1 MNKKNFFAALV
12 AALIFFN
19 VILSENVLAYG
30 GPKLDKDGYYTLTE
44 YSYGNGDYSIIY
56 REYDLVRLVK
66 QTNGTYKY
74 YNYGETARLKTLS
87 LDGGSCL
94 NSKYNKPKKI
104 IIPEGVEAIMDGSF
118 ENMGLTDVKF
128 PNSLQYI
135 GSNAFRGNEISGK
148 ISLPNVWKVDSYA
161 FEGNKITGIDALK
174 LELIDT
180 NAFQNNMI
188 EGEVNLP
195 ELKAISWNGMADN
208 KEITLIT
215 PKLEVVGKDAFL
227 NTKVTKAELPKLKLV
242 EGQGGADPIKK
253 YYTTKQFTVEW
264 KAEGEARLPEQKPVV
279 KVHLYANGEQ
289 KEDYRRVSNGA
300 QTAEFNELPTYYIDQ
315 KEFTYTAKEE
325 FDGSIIEEG
334 KTFEYELDGVKY
346 TFKVN
351 YDGDKIINT
360 VVKSEDPKLE
370 EAKKALLQAK
380 ENAKSEIDSLAD
392 LSDTEKEEAKKQIDQ
407 AENKEAIDKILA
419 DAEAL
424 NNKRIEAKKALL
436 QAKEDA
442 KAKIDLLDELSDTE
456 KDEAKGKIDQAQ
468 DTNTIDQ
475 IVKEADAL
483 NNKRIEAKKALLKA
497 KEDAKA
503 KIDLLAD
510 LSDTEKE
517 KAKKQIDQAE
527 NKDAIDQIVNKA
539 EEKNTEAGKNKVDS
553 ERLKKA
559 KEALDAYMK
568 SFNEDVVEN
577 PAIEY
582 QNENVKDDIKKA
594 IKRAKDLLVKK
605 EINQAELEEMEK
617 IPYKKVNG
625 KKSGLFRD
633 FTKKAL
639 VNFEVLGTKD
649 QVNPHNGKKYTA
661 LKDNTIK
668 IASTL
673 QGAGKIGENDKYF
686 FKLNYVKEEDF
697 KSIPQPTSVD
707 ATSTP
712 TPKYKKQEVPSADY
726 EVNAVEGGYE
736 IKINKLPAGAKIIKP
751 IVYAKLAD
759 NTYFENGTLVFVISK
774 EDPAIPGGESHDR
787 PSTDDDSH
795 RRYMPSY
802 PFFFAY
808 GGSEKTKPANE
819 TKAPAEIKM
828 VTKLVIGS
836 KKLVVTVNGVQKEV
850 VMDVEPFISN
860 NRTMLPIRFVAEA
873 LGFKV
878 EWDDP
883 TRTVI
888 LTDKDTVVKI
898 PVDTNQIIVNG
909 TVFESDVKPI
919 LKSNRTM
926 LPIANIARALGLV
939 DGKDIIWDGTTK
951 EVIIKRETSK

>member
-19 VILSENVLAYG
+19 VILSANVLAYG

-44 YSYGNGDYSIIY
+44 YSYGNGDYSIVY
-56 REYDLVRLVK
+56 KEYDLVRLVK
-66 QTNGTYKY
+66 KSDGTYQY
-74 YNYGETARLKTLS
+74 YSYGETVRLQTLS
-87 LDGGSCL
+87 LDRGSCL
-94 NSKYNKPKKI
+94 NSRYNKPKKI

-118 ENMGLTDVKF
+118 ENMELTDVKF
-128 PNSLQYI
+128 PNSLRYI
-135 GSNAFRGNEISGK
+135 GSSAFRGNEISGK
-148 ISLPNVWKVDSYA
+148 ISLPEVWKVDSNA
-161 FEGNKITGIDALK
+161 FKNNKITGIDAPK
-174 LELIDT
+174 LELIDVG
-180 NAFQNNMI
+180 AFENNLI

-195 ELKAISWNGMADN
+195 ELKAISWNGLAN
-208 KEITLIT
+208 NNEITLIT
-215 PKLEVVGKDAFL
+215 PKLEVVGRDAFL
-227 NTKVTKAELPKLKLV
+227 NTTVKKAELPKLKLV
-242 EGQGGADPIKK
+242 EGQGGENNIKK

-264 KAEGEARLPEQKPVV
+264 KAEGEAKLPEQKPVV

-289 KEDYRRVSNGA
+289 KEKHVEVSNDVT
-300 QTAEFNELPTYYIDQ
+300 TAEFTELPTYYIDQ
-315 KEFTYTAKEE
+315 TEFNYTAKEA
-325 FDGSIIEEG
+325 FNDLIIQDGD
-334 KTFEYELDGVKY
+334 TFVYELEGVKY
-346 TFKVN
+346 TFKVK
-351 YDGDKIINT
+351 YEGDKIINT
-360 VVKSEDPKLE
+360 VVKSEDPKRE
-370 EAKKALLQAK
+370 
-380 ENAKSEIDSLAD
+380 
-392 LSDTEKEEAKKQIDQ
+392 
-407 AENKEAIDKILA
+407 
-419 DAEAL
+419 
-424 NNKRIEAKKALL
+424 EAKKALL

-442 KAKIDLLDELSDTE
+442 TAKIDLLDELSGAE
-456 KDEAKGKIDQAQ
+456 KAE
-468 DTNTIDQ
+468 
-475 IVKEADAL
+475 
-483 NNKRIEAKKALLKA
+483 
-497 KEDAKA
+497 
-503 KIDLLAD
+503 
-510 LSDTEKE
+510 
-517 KAKKQIDQAE
+517 AKKQIDEAE
-527 NKDAIDQIVNKA
+527 NKETIDKIVKEA
-539 EEKNTEAGKNKVDS
+539 QEKNTEAGKNKVDS

-568 SFNEDVVEN
+568 SFNEDVVDN

-582 QNENVKDDIKKA
+582 QDENVKGDIKKA
-594 IKRAKDLLVKK
+594 IKRAKNLLIK
-605 EINQAELEEMEK
+605 EDINQAELEEMEK
-617 IPYKKVNG
+617 IPYKKVDG

-639 VNFEVLGTKD
+639 VNYEVLGTKD
-649 QVNPHNGKKYTA
+649 QVNPHNGKKYTS
-661 LKDNTIK
+661 LKNNTIK
-668 IASTL
+668 IKSSL
-673 QGAGKIGENDKYF
+673 QGAGKIGENDKFF

-697 KSIPQPTSVD
+697 KPANQAIGLD

-712 TPKYKKQEVPSADY
+712 TPKYKKQEMPKEDY
-726 EVNAVEGGYE
+726 EVKSVEGGYE

-751 IVYAKLAD
+751 IVYAKLA
-759 NTYFENGTLVFVISK
+759 NNIYFENGTLVFVSPK

-787 PSTDDDSH
+787 PSADDDSH

-808 GGSEKTKPANE
+808 GGSEKTKPSKPISE
-819 TKAPAEIKM
+819 TKVPVEVKM

-888 LTDKDTVVKI
+888 LIDKDTVVKI

-939 DGKDIIWDGTTK
+939 DGKDIIWDGATK
-951 EVIIKRETSK
+951 EVTIKRETSK

>member
-19 VILSENVLAYG
+19 VILSANVLAYG

-74 YNYGETARLKTLS
+74 YNYGETVRLKTLS
-87 LDGGSCL
+87 LDRGSCL

-104 IIPEGVEAIMDGSF
+104 IIPEDVEAIMDGSF
-118 ENMGLTDVKF
+118 ENMELTDVKF

-135 GSNAFRGNEISGK
+135 GSSAFRGNKISGK
-148 ISLPNVWKVDSYA
+148 ISLPNVWKIDSYA
-161 FEGNKITGIDALK
+161 FEGNKITGIDAPK

-180 NAFQNNMI
+180 NAFENNLI

-195 ELKAISWNGMADN
+195 ELKAISWNGLANN

-215 PKLEVVGKDAFL
+215 PKLEVVGRDAFL
-227 NTKVTKAELPKLKLV
+227 NTTVKKAELPKLKLV

-264 KAEGEARLPEQKPVV
+264 KAEDKANLPKQKPEV
-279 KVHLYANGEQ
+279 KVHLYENGEQ
-289 KEDYRRVSNGA
+289 KENYVIVSNGA
-300 QTAEFNELPTYYIDQ
+300 KTAEFKDLPSYYIDQ
-315 KEFTYTAKEE
+315 TPFNYTAKEA
-325 FDGSIIEEG
+325 FNDSIIDEEG
-334 KTFEYELDGVKY
+334 TFVYEIDGVKY

-360 VVKSEDPKLE
+360 VVKSEDPKRE
-370 EAKKALLQAK
+370 EAKK
-380 ENAKSEIDSLAD
+380 
-392 LSDTEKEEAKKQIDQ
+392 
-407 AENKEAIDKILA
+407 
-419 DAEAL
+419 
-424 NNKRIEAKKALL
+424 
-436 QAKEDA
+436 
-442 KAKIDLLDELSDTE
+442 
-456 KDEAKGKIDQAQ
+456 
-468 DTNTIDQ
+468 
-475 IVKEADAL
+475 
-483 NNKRIEAKKALLKA
+483 
-497 KEDAKA
+497 
-503 KIDLLAD
+503 
-510 LSDTEKE
+510 
-517 KAKKQIDQAE
+517 
-527 NKDAIDQIVNKA
+527 
-539 EEKNTEAGKNKVDS
+539 
-553 ERLKKA
+553 
-559 KEALDAYMK
+559 ALDAYMK
-568 SFNEDVVEN
+568 SFNRDVVDN

-582 QNENVKDDIKKA
+582 QDENVKGEIKKA
-594 IKRAKDLLVKK
+594 ITRAKDLLAKVD
-605 EINQAELEEMEK
+605 ISQAELEEMEK
-617 IPYKKVNG
+617 IPYKKVDG

-639 VNFEVLGTKD
+639 VNFEVLGDKNI
-649 QVNPHNGKKYTA
+649 VNPHNGKKYTA
-661 LKDNTIK
+661 LKNNTIK
-668 IASTL
+668 IKSTL
-673 QGAGKIGENDKYF
+673 KDAGKIGENDKFF

-697 KSIPQPTSVD
+697 KSIPQPTRVD

-726 EVNAVEGGYE
+726 EVKTVDGGYE
-736 IKINKLPAGAKIIKP
+736 IKINKLPEGAKIIKP

-759 NTYFENGTLVFVISK
+759 NTYFENGTLVFVSPK

-787 PSTDDDSH
+787 PSADDDSH

-808 GGSEKTKPANE
+808 GGSEKTKPSKPISE
-819 TKAPAEIKM
+819 TKVPVEVKM

-909 TVFESDVKPI
+909 KVFESDVKPI

-926 LPIANIARALGLV
+926 LPIANVARALGLV

-951 EVIIKRETSK
+951 EVIIKRNIAK

>member
-19 VILSENVLAYG
+19 VILSANVLAYG
-30 GPKLDKDGYYTLTE
+30 GPQLDKDGYYTLTE
-44 YSYGNGDYSIIY
+44 GSYGNDYSIIY

-66 QTNGTYKY
+66 QANGTYKY
-74 YNYGETARLKTLS
+74 YNYGETVRLQTLS
-87 LDGGSCL
+87 LDRGSCL

-118 ENMGLTDVKF
+118 ENMKLTDVKF

-135 GSNAFRGNEISGK
+135 GSRAFKGNEISGK

-161 FEGNKITGIDALK
+161 FEGNKITGIDAPK

-180 NAFQNNMI
+180 NAFENNLI

-195 ELKAISWNGMADN
+195 ELKAISWNGLANN

-242 EGQGGADPIKK
+242 EGQGGQDPIKK

-289 KEDYRRVSNGA
+289 KENYVIVSNGA
-300 QTAEFNELPTYYIDQ
+300 ETAEFKDLPSYYIDQ
-315 KEFTYTAKEE
+315 TPFNYTAKEA
-325 FDGSIIEEG
+325 FNGLIIQDGEIF
-334 KTFEYELDGVKY
+334 KYELEGVQY

-360 VVKSEDPKLE
+360 VVKSEDPKRE
-370 EAKKALLQAK
+370 
-380 ENAKSEIDSLAD
+380 
-392 LSDTEKEEAKKQIDQ
+392 
-407 AENKEAIDKILA
+407 
-419 DAEAL
+419 
-424 NNKRIEAKKALL
+424 EAKKALL

-442 KAKIDLLDELSDTE
+442 TAKIDLLDELSGAE
-456 KDEAKGKIDQAQ
+456 KAE
-468 DTNTIDQ
+468 
-475 IVKEADAL
+475 
-483 NNKRIEAKKALLKA
+483 
-497 KEDAKA
+497 
-503 KIDLLAD
+503 
-510 LSDTEKE
+510 
-517 KAKKQIDQAE
+517 AKKQIDKAE
-527 NKDAIDQIVNKA
+527 NKDTIDKIVKEA
-539 EEKNTEAGKNKVDS
+539 QEKNAEAGKNKVDP

-559 KEALDAYMK
+559 REALDAYMK
-568 SFNEDVVEN
+568 SFNRDVVDN

-582 QNENVKDDIKKA
+582 QDENVKGDIKKA
-594 IKRAKDLLVKK
+594 ITRADELLAKQD
-605 EINQAELEEMEK
+605 INQDELEEMEK
-617 IPYKKVNG
+617 IPYKKVDG

-639 VNFEVLGTKD
+639 VNYEVLGTKD
-649 QVNPHNGKKYTA
+649 QVNPHNGKKYTS
-661 LKDNTIK
+661 LKNNTIK
-668 IASTL
+668 IKSSL
-673 QGAGKIGENDKYF
+673 QGAGKIGENDKFF

-697 KSIPQPTSVD
+697 KSIPQPTRVD

-726 EVNAVEGGYE
+726 EVKTVDGGYE
-736 IKINKLPAGAKIIKP
+736 IKINKLPEGAKIIKP

-759 NTYFENGTLVFVISK
+759 NTYFENGTLVFVSPK

-787 PSTDDDSH
+787 PSADDDSH

-808 GGSEKTKPANE
+808 GGSEKTKPSKPISE
-819 TKAPAEIKM
+819 TKVPVEVKM
-828 VTKLVIGS
+828 VSKLVIGS

-850 VMDVEPFISN
+850 AMDVEPFISN

-878 EWDDP
+878 EWNDP

-939 DGKDIIWDGTTK
+939 DGKDIIWDGATK
-951 EVIIKRETSK
+951 EVTIKRETSK